1 MPRCIGWTSEGYLC
15 KNDSS
20 NGQYDRCRIHAK
32 VLERKGMNVTL
43 IDEVNSLAIRRR
55 ADFSDAIGRLLG
67 DEEVIR
73 DYDIKIRN
81 SRIVQARLIAD
92 IELFYPVGCPLDNGK
107 VEIGPIPMLGQ
118 RAERNTM
125 LEYHQP
131 ERRPETQLQKIATD
145 NQGVHRREVVD
156 HIKENL
162 EIIKKIPVPQ
172 EYTWNKK
179 ICSRTPGDI
188 IEKCSIPPDAVSQMI
203 HLYCSDANIYDL
215 GQGIYGKTLDK
226 VWQYILNSEHKP
238 DLINILRSTLLE
250 NVATCAQG
258 NLTRLL
264 TVLVGY
270 LDNLGQGET
279 LNETLGREIGQI
291 ALDKLGDKYTRVV
304 KVLEANKV
312 PKEERNIW
320 LSDFITEM
328 I

>member
-20 NGQYDRCRIHAK
+20 NGQYARCRIHAK
-32 VLERKGMNVTL
+32 VLERKGMNAAL
-43 IDEVNSLAIRRR
+43 KDEVNNLSIRRR
-55 ADFSDAIGRLLG
+55 ADFSDAIGRLLF
-67 DEEVIR
+67 DEDVVR

-81 SRIVQARLIAD
+81 SRIEQARLIAF
-92 IELFYPVGCPLDNGK
+92 IERVYPVGCPLDKCK
-107 VEIGPIPMLGQ
+107 VEIRPMLV
-118 RAERNTM
+118 
-125 LEYHQP
+125 LEQQP
-131 ERRPETQLQKIATD
+131 ELGKTPLQKIATD
-145 NQGVHRREVVD
+145 KQGVHRREVVD
-156 HIKENL
+156 HIMENL

-188 IEKCSIPPDAVSQMI
+188 IDKCSIPPDAVGQMI

-226 VWQYILNSEHKP
+226 VWQYILNSEHKT
-238 DLINILRSTLLE
+238 DLVNILRSTLLE

-291 ALDKLGDKYTRVV
+291 AVDKLGDKYTRVV